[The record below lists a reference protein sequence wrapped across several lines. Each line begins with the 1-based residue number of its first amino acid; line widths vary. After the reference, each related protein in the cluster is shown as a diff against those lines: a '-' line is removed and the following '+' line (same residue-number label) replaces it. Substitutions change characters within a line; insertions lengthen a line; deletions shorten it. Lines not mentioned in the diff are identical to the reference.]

1 MNTIRITK
9 EFNFEMA
16 HALYNHDGKCAQI
29 HGHSYGLDVTLR
41 GQIRNEELHPKNG
54 MVMDFGDLKKLI
66 KQQII
71 DIFDHA
77 LVLNRNT
84 PHREAIAPSAGFTNI
99 LLVPYQPSSEN
110 LLLDF
115 VERIRMHL
123 PANIQLFSLK
133 LRETNSSFAE
143 WYAED
148 NEE

>member
-1 MNTIRITK
+1 MNILRITK

-29 HGHSYGLDVTLR
+29 HGHSYCLKVTLR
-41 GQIRNEELHPKNG
+41 GKVRNEELHSKNG

-77 LVLNRNT
+77 LVLNGNS

-115 VERIRMHL
+115 VERIHEHF
-123 PANIQLFSLK
+123 PPNIQLYSLK

-148 NEE
+148 NEG